1 MQSESKREPP
11 AELDKRPLVPGRD
24 RRPRK
29 KRLEELDADLTLSD
43 DITRIVRE
51 EFGRGNDFCQK
62 ITYRTTGKKP
72 DEILGG
78 SFERLP
84 LSRAS

>member
-29 KRLEELDADLTLSD
+29 KRLEELDADLTSFDGRPAYRILWVTVHGRRMDMIIDAETGTVLS
-43 DITRIVRE
+43 
-51 EFGRGNDFCQK
+51 
-62 ITYRTTGKKP
+62 
-72 DEILGG
+72 
-78 SFERLP
+78 ER
-84 LSRAS
+84 